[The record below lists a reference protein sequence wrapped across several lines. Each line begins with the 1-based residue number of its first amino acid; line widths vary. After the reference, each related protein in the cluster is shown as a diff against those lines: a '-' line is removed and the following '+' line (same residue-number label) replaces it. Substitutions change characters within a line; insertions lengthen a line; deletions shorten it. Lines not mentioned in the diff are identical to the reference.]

1 MESGSIFYQLK
12 ANELI
17 ENGSDKFEVEE
28 NLKNNPTV
36 KIKKL
41 SITMLSMF

>member
-1 MESGSIFYQLK
+1 LISDKMESGSIFYQLK

-28 NLKNNPTV
+28 NLKNN
-36 KIKKL
+36 INDL
-41 SITMLSMF
+41 FE